1 MQMMSLGTSLLLV
14 VDKARAASGIL
25 SLVAT
30 NLRLPTLLSSHMRVD
45 LRPETIRIR
54 KKMLDHLSS

>member
-1 MQMMSLGTSLLLV
+1 MQMMSLGTNLLLV

-30 NLRLPTLLSSHMRVD
+30 NLRPPTLLSSHMLVD
-45 LRPETIRIR
+45 LRPGTIRIK